1 MKNKMGIIAD
11 DLTGANDSGVQLAIK
26 KLSTSV
32 VFDYTNSSKEM
43 ASDVLIVDTD
53 SRARAKEDAYKA
65 VVEAATFLKRN
76 GYKHIYKKV
85 DSTLRGNLEAELA
98 ALESVYN
105 PDMVVIAPAYPKMR
119 RQTINGHHFVD
130 GKIITETEFSND
142 PKTPVQES
150 FLPKLLNSKN
160 NRKITLLNKEVWH
173 KSKEEINNLIQSA
186 LVEGNKWFVCDAAA
200 EEDLIN
206 IAKLFSEQNK
216 SIIWAGSAG
225 LIEYLPEM
233 LHLIPSSVNEQED
246 MEIQTTLIVSGSLSH
261 VTKKQLFKVDRLQ
274 DSYFMQVDPVDLI
287 NGSYRLDEFMEIVQQ
302 NKEQHHFVLYVEADD
317 DNRKRAIEAGKML
330 GLSKHDVS
338 AAISNGLGTISTHI
352 VKNVPFIKGLVLTG
366 GDTAKAVCR
375 ELGVTE
381 MDLYME
387 IEPGLPFGKIRTE
400 TNSYW
405 AVTKAGGFGQE
416 DSLIKALEFLINNR
430 RVIV

>member
-142 PKTPVQES
+142 PKDTC
-150 FLPKLLNSKN
+150 
-160 NRKITLLNKEVWH
+160 
-173 KSKEEINNLIQSA
+173 A
-186 LVEGNKWFVCDAAA
+186 G
-200 EEDLIN
+200 
-206 IAKLFSEQNK
+206 
-216 SIIWAGSAG
+216 IIFA
-225 LIEYLPEM
+225 
-233 LHLIPSSVNEQED
+233 
-246 MEIQTTLIVSGSLSH
+246 
-261 VTKKQLFKVDRLQ
+261 
-274 DSYFMQVDPVDLI
+274 
-287 NGSYRLDEFMEIVQQ
+287 
-302 NKEQHHFVLYVEADD
+302 
-317 DNRKRAIEAGKML
+317 
-330 GLSKHDVS
+330 
-338 AAISNGLGTISTHI
+338 
-352 VKNVPFIKGLVLTG
+352 
-366 GDTAKAVCR
+366 
-375 ELGVTE
+375 
-381 MDLYME
+381 
-387 IEPGLPFGKIRTE
+387 
-400 TNSYW
+400 
-405 AVTKAGGFGQE
+405 
-416 DSLIKALEFLINNR
+416 
-430 RVIV
+430 